1 MYRSGGSPKP
11 APRSYPAQSDKEK
24 KDLQIQLRS
33 TKADLQ
39 RKADEL
45 ADLQEEMSALKEAS
59 KEREKALKAK
69 IKAVYEEHGRAA
81 VDVSPFG
88 PPEAPLADLHRTM
101 SLRLRLLSPG

>member
-1 MYRSGGSPKP
+1 MSTPLRRAAAPLSDRS
-11 APRSYPAQSDKEK
+11 QSDKEK

-59 KEREKALKAK
+59 REREKALKAK

-81 VDVSPFG
+81 VDVGVCFLPS
-88 PPEAPLADLHRTM
+88 RST
-101 SLRLRLLSPG
+101 R